1 MFLFLTISD
10 WFQPSH
16 PAPIFSDFH
25 FELVATIEHRG
36 SMESGHFVSHL
47 RVKPDAYYI
56 FNDMV
61 KTMKKSSKKDVES
74 SNFFF
79 YRRIYEN
86 FMFEI

>member
-1 MFLFLTISD
+1 
-10 WFQPSH
+10 
-16 PAPIFSDFH
+16 
-25 FELVATIEHRG
+25 
-36 SMESGHFVSHL
+36 MESGHFVSHL
-47 RVKPDAYYI
+47 RVKPDAYYV